1 MNFRTRVVLFSAIAV
16 AVGIAVAS
24 VLIYVLV
31 RGELRDRIDSDLR
44 TDAARTF
51 ADPIVRDG
59 RLVLPRAAR
68 RADAHRAARRARGRH
83 RDPALRTDDPAW

>member
-1 MNFRTRVVLFSAIAV
+1 MLFSAIAV

-44 TDAARTF
+44 TDAA
-51 ADPIVRDG
+51 
-59 RLVLPRAAR
+59 
-68 RADAHRAARRARGRH
+68 
-83 RDPALRTDDPAW
+83 